1 MAWRRDGSHEGV
13 ATRMASTTFLLRVAN
28 AGLALVSQVI
38 LARWMG
44 EHDYGLYAYV
54 WTWLLLLGGLASLG
68 LPTAIQRL
76 VPEYTERGD
85 FNLLRGVLRE
95 GSLLTLGTSI
105 LIAASACALLWLS
118 GDSFLDREYH
128 WPLYLALVCVPA
140 YALVEYQEG
149 IARSYHWANLAFA
162 PPYLYRPLI
171 LLAGVGCLVMLGM
184 SMSATVV
191 MWVTLA
197 SILVAG
203 IGQTVVLRQKL
214 RNVVPKGGHKADI
227 RYWMEVAWPL
237 LLIDGFYLL
246 LTYTD
251 ILILQRF
258 VGPNEVADYFAAT
271 KIMAILSFVSF
282 AVSTATAPRFAQY
295 AVSGEREKLSSF
307 LQDSIRWTF
316 WPSVAA
322 GIGLLVFGEWL
333 LWLFGPDF
341 VDSYFL
347 LPLIAI
353 GLVGRAAVGPVERLL
368 SMSGAQ
374 KLAARIHACTL
385 VLNIVLN
392 LVLIPLMGVGGAAV
406 ATSLAMIAQSAVM
419 AIAARK
425 TLGVE
430 VFTRRAFGFSR
441 R

>member
-1 MAWRRDGSHEGV
+1 MAWRRDGSHEGI
-13 ATRMASTTFLLRVAN
+13 ATRMASTTFLLRVSN

-85 FNLLRGVLRE
+85 FDRLRGVLRE

-105 LIAASACALLWLS
+105 LTAGSACALLWLS
-118 GDSFLDREYH
+118 EDSFLDSEYH
-128 WPLYLALVCVPA
+128 WPLYLALVCVPV
-140 YALVEYQEG
+140 YALLEYQEG

-171 LLAGVGCLVMLGM
+171 LLAGLACLALLGIT
-184 SMSATVV
+184 MSATVV

-197 SILVAG
+197 SIVVAG
-203 IGQTVVLRQKL
+203 IGQTVVLWRKL
-214 RNVVPKGGHKADI
+214 RKVVPAGGHRSDL
-227 RYWMEVAWPL
+227 RYWMTIAWPL

-251 ILILQRF
+251 VLILQRF

-322 GIGLLVFGEWL
+322 AIGLLVFGEWL

-353 GLVGRAAVGPVERLL
+353 GLVARAAVGPVERLL
-368 SMSGAQ
+368 SMAGEQ
-374 KLAARIHACTL
+374 KLTARIHAGTL

-392 LVLIPLMGVGGAAV
+392 LILIPLMGVAGAAV
-406 ATSLAMIAQSAVM
+406 ATSIAMIAQSVVM
-419 AIAARK
+419 AIAARR
-425 TLGVE
+425 TLGVK

-441 R
+441 T